1 MANAT
6 TIIPLSAS
14 TQGTPIKIAATSTP
28 GTLIH
33 TGDIALYTG
42 VVHRLYLWAI
52 NTQAAATASTVL
64 LTVEYGD
71 ATAPD
76 HNIPVPIPGQAGLV
90 KVLDGNILSGSGTV
104 ALTIKAFAGTTNVI
118 TVIGHVLRIV
128 P

>member
-6 TIIPLSAS
+6 TVIPFSAS
-14 TQGTPIKIAATSTP
+14 TQGEPIKIAATATP

-33 TGDIALYTG
+33 TGDVALYTS
-42 VVHRLYLWAI
+42 VVHRIYLWAV

-64 LTVEYGD
+64 LTVEYGA

-76 HNIPVPIPGQAGLV
+76 LNIPTPIPGQAGLV
-90 KVLDGNILSGSGTV
+90 QVLDGQILSGSGSV

-118 TVIGHVLRIV
+118 TVMGYILRIA